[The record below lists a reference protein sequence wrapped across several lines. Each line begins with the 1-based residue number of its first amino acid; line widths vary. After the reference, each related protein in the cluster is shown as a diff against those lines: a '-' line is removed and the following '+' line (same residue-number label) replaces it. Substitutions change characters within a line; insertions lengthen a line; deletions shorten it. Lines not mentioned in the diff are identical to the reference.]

1 MSKGK
6 DVIEFRKRVKIAL
19 VKAFGSKCQRCGEEH
34 SVGVFDF
41 HHLNP
46 NEKSFSLGSGSTTR
60 AKSSYAEEAKKCVM
74 LCANCH
80 RYVENDGVDVSDL
93 VCAFDEKVYYD
104 TIDELTSKQKA
115 IVEQRQE
122 QREILKVEKPLMYK
136 PTREQLKMDIR
147 SMPMVQVGSKYL
159 VSDNAVRKWC
169 KSYNLPARVCDIKK
183 YSDEEWENI

>member
-6 DVIEFRKRVKIAL
+6 DVVEFRKRIKIAL
-19 VKAFGSKCQRCGEEH
+19 VKAFGNKCQRCGEEH

-46 NEKSFSLGSGSTTR
+46 NEKSFGLGSGFTTR

-104 TIDELTSKQKA
+104 TIDELTNKQKA

-122 QREILKVEKPLMYK
+122 QREALKTEKPLMYK

-169 KSYNLPARVCDIKK
+169 KSYNLPARVSDIKK

>member
-6 DVIEFRKRVKIAL
+6 DDIEFRKRVKIAL
-19 VKAFGSKCQRCGEEH
+19 VKAFGGKCQRCGEEH

-46 NEKSFSLGSGSTTR
+46 NEKSFGLGSGSTTR

-80 RYVENDGVDVSDL
+80 RYVENDGVDVSNL

-104 TIDELTSKQKA
+104 VIDELTNKQKA

-122 QREILKVEKPLMYK
+122 QREVLKAEKPLMYK
-136 PTREQLKMDIR
+136 PTREQLKVDIR
-147 SMPMVQVGSKYL
+147 SMPMV
-159 VSDNAVRKWC
+159 
-169 KSYNLPARVCDIKK
+169 
-183 YSDEEWENI
+183 

>member
-1 MSKGK
+1 
-6 DVIEFRKRVKIAL
+6 
-19 VKAFGSKCQRCGEEH
+19 
-34 SVGVFDF
+34 
-41 HHLNP
+41 
-46 NEKSFSLGSGSTTR
+46 
-60 AKSSYAEEAKKCVM
+60 M

-93 VCAFDEKVYYD
+93 VCAFDENVFYD
-104 TIDELTSKQKA
+104 NIDELTNKNKTK
-115 IVEQRQE
+115 VEQRQE
-122 QREILKVEKPLMYK
+122 QREALKAEKPLMYK

-169 KSYNLPARVCDIKK
+169 KSYNLPARVSDIKK

>member
-6 DVIEFRKRVKIAL
+6 DVIEFRKRIKIAL

-60 AKSSYAEEAKKCVM
+60 AKSSYAEEARKCVM
-74 LCANCH
+74 LCANCY

-93 VCAFDEKVYYD
+93 VCTFDEKVYYD
-104 TIDELTSKQKA
+104 TIDELTNKQKA
-115 IVEQRQE
+115 LVEQRQE
-122 QREILKVEKPLMYK
+122 QREALKAEKPLMYK
-136 PTREQLKMDIR
+136 PTREQLKADIR

>member
-6 DVIEFRKRVKIAL
+6 DVIEFRKRIKIAL
-19 VKAFGSKCQRCGEEH
+19 VKAFGGRCQRCGEEH

-46 NEKSFSLGSGSTTR
+46 SEKSFGLGSASTTR
-60 AKSSYAEEAKKCVM
+60 AKTTYAEEAKKCVM

-80 RYVENDGVDVSDL
+80 RYVENDGVDVSNL

-104 TIDELTSKQKA
+104 TIDELTNKQKA

-122 QREILKVEKPLMYK
+122 QREALKVEKPLMYK

-159 VSDNAVRKWC
+159 VSDNAIRKWC
-169 KSYNLPARVCDIKK
+169 KSYNLPSRVCDIKS
-183 YSDEEWENI
+183 YSDEEWDKI

>member
-6 DVIEFRKRVKIAL
+6 DVIEFRKRIKIAL

-46 NEKSFSLGSGSTTR
+46 NEKSFGLGSGSTTR

-104 TIDELTSKQKA
+104 TIDELTNKQKVV
-115 IVEQRQE
+115 VEQRQE
-122 QREILKVEKPLMYK
+122 QREVLKAEKPLMYK
-136 PTREQLKMDIR
+136 PTREQLKTDIR

>member
-6 DVIEFRKRVKIAL
+6 DVVEFRKRVKIAL

-34 SVGVFDF
+34 SVSVFDF

-46 NEKSFSLGSGSTTR
+46 NEKSFGLGSGSTTR

-104 TIDELTSKQKA
+104 TIDELTNKQKA

-122 QREILKVEKPLMYK
+122 QKEVLKIEKPS
-136 PTREQLKMDIR
+136 REQLKVDIR
-147 SMPMVQVGSKYL
+147 SMPMVRVGSKYL

-169 KSYNLPARVCDIKK
+169 KNYNLPFRVSDIKN
-183 YSDEEWENI
+183 YSDEEWDKI